1 MLGGGELTLC
11 PWGGYG
17 RGPFR
22 TGDGRYYCLDHK
34 TGMTYWL
41 SLEPPAHV
49 QAEAARLAG
58 KRRPWDK
65 KPADADADAK
75 RPKLNTEGGGGG
87 GAGGEEGTVHLAF
100 EMPASTSVRVGESFQ
115 ARVPCFAP
123 PATPAAP
130 ATPAEYEERGDELV
144 EIEFSPLTSPPKRK
158 LPPEPLA
165 AAAAAASADAQAADA
180 AAQAAADEEDA
191 RLREELEADPDD
203 ALAAIGLAV
212 GDTCL
217 AWGLNAGTRRQ
228 FKALLLTTRNLFPP
242 LLVRYL
248 ADAQGV
254 RNPLMMPDVP
264 TAHLRTSEVTRWREP
279 PPAGPVPT
287 RTGEADSQGGGSS
300 GEDGAEVAVV
310 PSVPRKSLRDRS
322 KAKPTF
328 ASTLATEAHGI
339 SLHLDPRC
347 VAHGY
352 AGTGYKGAPAR
363 YLPHAHDHPL

>member
-22 TGDGRYYCLDHK
+22 TSDGRYYCLDHK
-34 TGMTYWL
+34 TGITYWL

-75 RPKLNTEGGGGG
+75 RPKLNTEGG
-87 GAGGEEGTVHLAF
+87 EEEDPYNLAF

-115 ARVPCFAP
+115 ARVPGFAP
-123 PATPAAP
+123 RDA
-130 ATPAEYEERGDELV
+130 PAEYEERGDELL

-191 RLREELEADPDD
+191 RLREELDEDPDD

-212 GDTCL
+212 GDVCL

-228 FKALLLTTRNLFPP
+228 FKAPLLLSNPSSNPRTNPQPSPSPNPNPNQALLLTTLTLTVALTLSLALTLTLTLP
-242 LLVRYL
+242 LTLTRRCCSPRATPSRL
-248 ADAQGV
+248 CSCA
-254 RNPLMMPDVP
+254 
-264 TAHLRTSEVTRWREP
+264 TS
-279 PPAGPVPT
+279 
-287 RTGEADSQGGGSS
+287 
-300 GEDGAEVAVV
+300 
-310 PSVPRKSLRDRS
+310 
-322 KAKPTF
+322 
-328 ASTLATEAHGI
+328 ATSA
-339 SLHLDPRC
+339 
-347 VAHGY
+347 A
-352 AGTGYKGAPAR
+352 
-363 YLPHAHDHPL
+363 